1 MDYVK
6 ALTFITDDPR
16 WKEKIG
22 MATVVALL
30 GFLLIPILFLMG
42 YCVRL
47 LQNVRDGRQLPLPEW
62 DDWSGD
68 LARGFKLF
76 VVYLIWALPAILLA
90 LPITVGGIMLGVGA
104 DEESISA
111 LGALGGLTMSFGY
124 CLIFLYG
131 LVLAAATPGFN
142 IWFARNE
149 EIGEGLKVTE
159 IWQWT
164 VKHIGEVILFTLA
177 YIVASMIF
185 SMVASI
191 VGTIL
196 CIVGLI
202 VTIPLSMAVTYIYQ
216 YNLLGQMAYK
226 DSTGQPYYVMS
237 APVAPPPAP
246 AAPAAPATPP
256 ANVPPATG
264 SDEPQI

>member
-22 MATVVALL
+22 MATVVAFL

-42 YCVRL
+42 YSVRL

-90 LPITVGGIMLGVGA
+90 LPITVGGLMLGLGA
-104 DEESISA
+104 EEESISA

-131 LVLAAATPGFN
+131 LLLAAATPGFN

-149 EIGEGLKVTE
+149 EIGEGLKITE
-159 IWQWT
+159 IWQWS

-185 SMVASI
+185 SLLAGI

-202 VTIPLSMAVTYIYQ
+202 VTIPLSVAVTYIYQ
-216 YNLLGQMAYK
+216 YNLLGQMACME
-226 DSTGQPYYVMS
+226 STGRPYYGVS
-237 APVAPPPAP
+237 APV
-246 AAPAAPATPP
+246 APAAPATPP
-256 ANVPPATG
+256 TDAPPASG
-264 SDEPQI
+264 NDEPHI

>member
-16 WKEKIG
+16 WKEKLA

-30 GFLLIPILFLMG
+30 GFLIVPLLFLAG

-47 LQNVRDGRQLPLPEW
+47 MQNVRDGRQLPLPEW

-76 VVYLIWALPAILLA
+76 VVYLIWALPAILLS
-90 LPITVGGIMLGVGA
+90 LPIAVGGIMLGVGV
-104 DEESISA
+104 DEDSLS
-111 LGALGGLTMSFGY
+111 LFGALGGLTMSLGY
-124 CLIFLYG
+124 CLIFLYSLL
-131 LVLAAATPGFN
+131 LVAVTPGFN

-149 EIGEGLKVTE
+149 EIGEGLKITE

-177 YIVASMIF
+177 YIVASVIF
-185 SMVASI
+185 STVASV
-191 VGTIL
+191 VGAIL
-196 CIVGLI
+196 CVVGLI
-202 VTIPLSMAVTYIYQ
+202 VTIPLATAVTYLYQ
-216 YNLLGQMAYK
+216 YNLIGQMAYK
-226 DSTGQPYYVMS
+226 ERTGQPYYVVS
-237 APVAPPPAP
+237 APVAPPPPPVAP
-246 AAPAAPATPP
+246 AAP
-256 ANVPPATG
+256 
-264 SDEPQI
+264 DEVKPEN